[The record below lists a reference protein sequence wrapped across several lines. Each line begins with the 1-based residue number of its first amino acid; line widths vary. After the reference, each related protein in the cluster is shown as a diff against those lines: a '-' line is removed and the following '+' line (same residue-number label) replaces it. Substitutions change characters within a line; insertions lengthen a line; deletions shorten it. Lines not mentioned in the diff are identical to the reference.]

1 MTDEEMAA
9 FQNSL
14 LRNRFIPVP
23 ALDRNFVSLDPAN
36 FLAEGIDLV
45 RLLIKAGLQPDH
57 SVLDLGCGIGRLAL
71 PLTQYLSE
79 QGYYRGID
87 INLSGI
93 AWAHENITQRYPRF
107 EFVVLNARNAHYGAR
122 HEYGQDDLGQSSLP
136 VPDYLRFD
144 MAAAMSLFT
153 HLTWEELVWYFRKLN
168 KLLKPGGVMVGTFF
182 LMSERA
188 RASIRAGKC
197 PIPFDMDVPGPSYYG
212 KDANG
217 RFTAF
222 AHDEGAFRDLLA
234 SCGLE
239 ICSDSW
245 RSGWEETSTSADIIV
260 LSNGSRTVAPPPVMK
275 SEPEPI
281 AAQPNTQETTRA
293 QGWWN
298 RLEWQDDNHLRIGS
312 MAFTLTSTDYS
323 LQSTPDHFVMLKGRQ
338 MLSAYADILGAS
350 TPRKMLEIGLFQGG
364 STVFFDLALRPD
376 LLVTVDLHHNAPVLE
391 NYITAHRRQDVIKI
405 EYGVEQS
412 DRLSLSRVLQT
423 HFPDRDID
431 LIVDDAS
438 HLYDKTRV
446 SFEMCFPYLREG
458 GIYLIEDWSW
468 AHWPEEWQKKD
479 MLPGPALSNLVFEL
493 TMTNASSPD
502 LVASLRIE
510 RDMVAIVRGPGHL
523 PTDGSFRIGDNYRT
537 RGRVLNKI

>member
-9 FQNSL
+9 FKDTM

-23 ALDRNFVSLDPAN
+23 PLERNFVSLNPAD
-36 FLAEGIDLV
+36 FLAEGIDLM
-45 RLLIKAGLQPDH
+45 RLLTKTGLQPHH
-57 SVLDLGCGIGRLAL
+57 SVLDLGCGMGRLAL

-79 QGYYRGID
+79 KGYYLGVD

-93 AWAHENITQRYPRF
+93 AWAHENITLRYPRF
-107 EFVVLNARNAHYGAR
+107 EFVVLNARNVHYGAK
-122 HEYGQDDLGQSSLP
+122 HEYGQDDLVQTSLP
-136 VPDYLRFD
+136 IANYLHFE

-153 HLTWEELVWYFRKLN
+153 HLTWDELTWYFRKLS
-168 KLLKPGGVMVGTFF
+168 KLLKPGGVLVGTFF

-197 PIPFDMDVPGPSYYG
+197 PMPFDMDVPGPSYYA

-222 AHDEGAFRDLLA
+222 AHDEGAFLDLIA
-234 SCGLE
+234 SCGME

-245 RSGWEETSTSADIIV
+245 RSGWEETATCADIIV
-260 LSNGSRTVAPPPVMK
+260 ISNGPRTVSPTPVIQPEPK
-275 SEPEPI
+275 TIATQPNREPEPV
-281 AAQPNTQETTRA
+281 E
-293 QGWWN
+293 GWWN
-298 RLEWQDDNHLRIGS
+298 RLEWQDDNHLRIGN
-312 MAFTLTSTDYS
+312 MAFTLTSTDYA

-376 LLVTVDLHHNAPVLE
+376 LLVAMDLHRNAPVLE
-391 NYITAHRRQDVIKI
+391 DYIAAHRRQGVIKI

-423 HFPDRDID
+423 HFPDCDID

-438 HLYDKTRV
+438 HLYDKSRV
-446 SFEMCFPYLREG
+446 SFEMCFPYLRDG

-468 AHWPEEWQKKD
+468 AHWPEEWQQKD

-493 TMTNASSPD
+493 TMMHASNPD

-510 RDMVAIVRGPGHL
+510 RDMVAIVRGPGRL
-523 PTDGSFRIGDNYRT
+523 PTDGSFRIDDNFRT
-537 RGRVLNKI
+537 RGRALNKI